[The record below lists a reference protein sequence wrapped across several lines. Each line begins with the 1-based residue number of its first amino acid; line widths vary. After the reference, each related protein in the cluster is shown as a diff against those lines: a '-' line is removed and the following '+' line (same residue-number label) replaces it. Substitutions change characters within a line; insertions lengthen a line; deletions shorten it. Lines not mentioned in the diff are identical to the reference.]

1 MEYETLVAVFDIPEH
16 AEAAVEAL
24 KAGGFHEDDISI
36 FDSDRCL
43 PALAR
48 SPRM

>member
-1 MEYETLVAVFDIPEH
+1 MAYETLVAVFDTAEH

-36 FDSDRCL
+36 FDSTDSL
-43 PALAR
+43 PDLAR